1 MKSSGEIVERGRFRP
16 NQLIKAQVMEG
27 QKALQEGNLG
37 MTAAEK
43 EQVASDSASAAAD
56 QAAQTQAAVSRSTL
70 GQPAFAGQAAQFSAD
85 VAKSAQDQAAAG
97 RSAANQMSQNLA
109 ASRTAYIQQQLN
121 AAGQR
126 RHDTGMAIA
135 NMGVSVVNSALMGG
149 AVGAK
154 KNKET
159 AQDAAVVSGGV

>member
-1 MKSSGEIVERGRFRP
+1 MKSSSEIVDRGRFRP
-16 NQLIKAQVMEG
+16 NQIIKAQVMEG

-43 EQVASDSASAAAD
+43 EQIAGDSASAAAD

-85 VAKSAQDQAAAG
+85 VAKSAQDQAAAC

-109 ASRTAYIQQQLN
+109 ASRTAYIQQQLKD
-121 AAGQR
+121 AGQR
-126 RHDTGMAIA
+126 RYDTAMGIA
-135 NMGVSVVNSALMGG
+135 NMGVSVVNAGLMGG
-149 AVGAK
+149 AIGGK
-154 KNKET
+154 TNKAT